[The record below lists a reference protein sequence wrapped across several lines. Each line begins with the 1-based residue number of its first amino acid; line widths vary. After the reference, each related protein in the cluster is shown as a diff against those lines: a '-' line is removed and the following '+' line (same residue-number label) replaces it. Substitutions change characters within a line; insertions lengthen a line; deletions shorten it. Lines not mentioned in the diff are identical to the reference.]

1 MYTQIKKYIKR
12 CKVNYIL
19 IVYISIFYFSFFY
32 NFLLHTI
39 KMPTKDFTITRKEY
53 ELIAKRRGINDA
65 YKMSTNTLKKVLN
78 VEEYLL
84 RKDYNVIAKNRGIK
98 EPQEMT
104 KKDLINT

>member
-1 MYTQIKKYIKR
+1 M
-12 CKVNYIL
+12 
-19 IVYISIFYFSFFY
+19 
-32 NFLLHTI
+32 HTI
-39 KMPTKDFTITRKEY
+39 KIPTKDFTITRKEY

-65 YKMSTNTLKKVLN
+65 YKISTDTLKKVLN